1 MKAIL
6 LTNNPLVRDRL
17 SQEQALEYHDVSFR
31 EILVLARDRIHRGH
45 RLLTHPLSGSIK
57 PNETPYKSMLL
68 TEQAGALDV
77 ESLEII
83 ENAIATCDK
92 FPIKFPAMTEGIRAD
107 FQLLDFTLI
116 SSAL

>member
-1 MKAIL
+1 MKTIL
-6 LTNNPLVRDRL
+6 LTNNPMVRDRL
-17 SQEQALEYHDVSFR
+17 GEGRQVRYQEGSFR
-31 EILVLARDRIHRGH
+31 EILVAARDLIHQGH

-68 TEQAGALDV
+68 TQDAGTLDF
-77 ESLEII
+77 ESVEII
-83 ENAIATCDK
+83 ENAIVVCDK
-92 FPIKFPAMTEGIRAD
+92 FPVKFPNMTDQIRAD